1 MSRPSTPE
9 SADDLHA
16 LLLEM
21 SDEGVLLHAGGRVQ
35 LANTAA
41 ALLLGAHE
49 PGDIVGLDAAAMLA
63 RRARRPPGGYPR
75 RRRTEQLLQR
85 LDGSEL
91 RVAWCERACRW
102 RGEEAVQ
109 VVFSALPAPAPAAPG
124 ADQLTELPGRRQF
137 RLHLQAALDRAVRN
151 RHLVWVLYVD
161 LDRFSAVNA
170 AHGHALGDRVLA
182 EAAVRLQKCI
192 RRTDFLASAGGD
204 EFLLALEG
212 TTDLEGARV
221 VALRA
226 LQSLAEPFRIQGV
239 DVRSSASAGACA
251 GPADGGEPDALLRN
265 VDIALVQAKAAG
277 RNRLEFYSPQMDDQQ
292 RRSALAREEIER
304 KLASLTP
311 REHEVLARLVDGEAN
326 KMIAYMLG
334 ASMRTIEH
342 HRARIMDKMSAGSL
356 PELVRMV
363 IGRNEG

>member
-1 MSRPSTPE
+1 
-9 SADDLHA
+9 
-16 LLLEM
+16 
-21 SDEGVLLHAGGRVQ
+21 
-35 LANTAA
+35 
-41 ALLLGAHE
+41 
-49 PGDIVGLDAAAMLA
+49 
-63 RRARRPPGGYPR
+63 
-75 RRRTEQLLQR
+75 
-85 LDGSEL
+85 
-91 RVAWCERACRW
+91 
-102 RGEEAVQ
+102 
-109 VVFSALPAPAPAAPG
+109 
-124 ADQLTELPGRRQF
+124 
-137 RLHLQAALDRAVRN
+137 VRN
-151 RHLVWVLYVD
+151 RHLVWVVYVD
-161 LDRFSAVNA
+161 LDRFSAINA
-170 AHGHALGDRVLA
+170 SHGHALGDRVLA

-192 RRTDFLASAGGD
+192 RRTDFIASAGGD

-226 LQSLAEPFRIQGV
+226 LQSLAEPFLVEGV
-239 DVRSSASAGACA
+239 EVRSSASAGACA

-292 RRSALAREEIER
+292 RRSALAREETER

-342 HRARIMDKMSAGSL
+342 HRARIMDKMQAGSL

-363 IGRNEG
+363 IGRNEA